1 MRVLLFTVVQKW
13 CQVFVYIILHGKW
26 IVQHRMMTG
35 SWSLSIYIELVR
47 GHSHLFL
54 IDIKRLFDRS
64 CCPEPKA
71 VELLSQKDYL
81 WPIKRHIKFKLDQID
96 LPKDIKLFHGQSLEA
111 VEDILK
117 AHCDK
122 IGTEFLTVAPFLDE
136 ILSSEISINNYR
148 NNNVVPWIVK
158 LGNKS
163 IKNVAND
170 VKNQD
175 ATVKWIF

>member
-1 MRVLLFTVVQKW
+1 MKVLLCTVVQKW

-122 IGTEFLTVAPFLDE
+122 IGTKIFNSRTIFGKNIAKRDFQLAI
-136 ILSSEISINNYR
+136 ILIDSRTS
-148 NNNVVPWIVK
+148 
-158 LGNKS
+158 
-163 IKNVAND
+163 D
-170 VKNQD
+170 
-175 ATVKWIF
+175 

>member
-1 MRVLLFTVVQKW
+1 MKVLLCTVVQKW

-64 CCPEPKA
+64 CCPEPLA

-122 IGTEFLTVAPFLDE
+122 IGTNFNSRAIFG
-136 ILSSEISINNYR
+136 
-148 NNNVVPWIVK
+148 
-158 LGNKS
+158 GN
-163 IKNVAND
+163 IA
-170 VKNQD
+170 
-175 ATVKWIF
+175 KWDIDSRTSD